1 MQDDRPLPGQGCA
14 CDEKSDVEA
23 SGGRIRGSLGFPGK
37 QDFPDQF
44 QFRVPAFEFVGIVY
58 AGKLQ
63 QAREGL
69 GAAADLAAR
78 DGKACLAFEGHLP
91 LGKWLMT

>member
-14 CDEKSDVEA
+14 CGEKSDVEA
-23 SGGRIRGSLGFPGK
+23 SIGRILGNLGFPGK

-44 QFRVPAFEFVGIVY
+44 QFRVPAFEFVGIFY

-63 QAREGL
+63 QARE
-69 GAAADLAAR
+69 DLVPR
-78 DGKACLAFEGHLP
+78 TTLLAPTASLCSC
-91 LGKWLMT
+91 